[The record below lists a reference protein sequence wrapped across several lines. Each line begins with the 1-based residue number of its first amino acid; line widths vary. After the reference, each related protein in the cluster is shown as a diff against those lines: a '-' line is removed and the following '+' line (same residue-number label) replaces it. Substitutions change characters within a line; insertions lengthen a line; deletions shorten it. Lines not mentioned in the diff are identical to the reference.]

1 MHNFLLKIFAELN
14 EAGIVYCVLRGG
26 DELEAGGNSG
36 EIDLLVAPD
45 QLPRLAKILA
55 AQDFVALPSWGY
67 APHHFFVAYDRA
79 HNAWCKFDV
88 VTELRYGKPIRAL
101 RVDLAER
108 CLRHRRLR
116 SGMYV
121 PSPEDEFITLL
132 LHCLLDKASFR
143 EARAARLVT
152 LRNQIAEDQIAGQRL
167 ANYVKL
173 YLAPALTWE
182 MLALA
187 IDQQNWQMLASQRT
201 AVARQLWRRD
211 ALTSLAHT
219 ISAWLLRRLRPLFFA
234 MRRRGMMVALLAP
247 DGAGKSTLA
256 NALAQEAPRFA
267 GQARLIYAGT
277 NIDAGT
283 ISLPSTRWLHKRAKS
298 ASSLAKIVF
307 NALRFCNRLVEQW
320 CRFAVAVY
328 HRWRGR
334 LVIFDRYVYDSW
346 LVQRA
351 TTRWKRLRRWL
362 LELGWPQ
369 PDLVILLNAPG
380 DLLYQRKHE
389 HTPEWL
395 EQQRRAYLNLK
406 DRLPQMVVVDATREA
421 NEVRQEVVAL
431 IWDQVS
437 KKSNNKNI
445 RWP

>member
-1 MHNFLLKIFAELN
+1 MSFDIQSMNSLLKIFAELN
-14 EAGIVYCVLRGG
+14 EAAIDYCVLRGG
-26 DELEAGGNSG
+26 DELEAGGNSE
-36 EIDLLVAPD
+36 EIDLLVAPE

-79 HNAWCKFDV
+79 HNAWLKFDV

-101 RVDLAER
+101 RVDLAGR
-108 CLRHRRLR
+108 CLRNRRLR

-121 PSPEDEFITLL
+121 PSPADELITLL

-143 EARAARLVT
+143 EARAARLVA

-173 YLAPALTWE
+173 YLAPAITWE
-182 MLALA
+182 MLAPA
-187 IDQQNWQMLASQRT
+187 IDQQNWQTLVSRRA
-201 AVARQLWRRD
+201 AVVRQFWGRD
-211 ALTSLAHT
+211 ALTNCAHM
-219 ISAWLLRRLRPLFFA
+219 ISAWLQRRLRPLLLA

-256 NALAQEAPRFA
+256 NALVQEAQL
-267 GQARLIYAGT
+267 QARLIYAGT
-277 NIDAGT
+277 NIDAST
-283 ISLPSTRWLHKRAKS
+283 ISLPSTRWLHKRVKPGS
-298 ASSLAKIVF
+298 GASSLARITF
-307 NALRFCNRLVEQW
+307 NAMRFCNRLVEQW
-320 CRFAVAVY
+320 CRFGVAAY

-395 EQQRRAYLNLK
+395 EQQRRAYLNLR

-421 NEVRQEVVAL
+421 KEVRQEVVAL
-431 IWDQVS
+431 IWDRCRSQV
-437 KKSNNKNI
+437 
-445 RWP
+445 